1 MYWTNAPRVPS
12 SLDIDPAIL
21 LHLRPNDDIVDL
33 GCGPGR
39 TLAGLRGAG
48 LGRLHVGADAN
59 APSLYLACAAQLPV
73 VRADLTALP
82 IADAGFDVGVLQAV
96 LTTLV
101 TPGQRLAVLRE
112 ARRTLR
118 RLLVIGDFLQN
129 WELPHYRARYE
140 TGLVETG
147 EVGSFVVRE
156 NGMALYT
163 AHHFTLD
170 ELAGLL
176 VQAGFSVTQAV
187 FPTVRTRSGNL
198 VRGVSLAAAVL

>member
-12 SLDIDPAIL
+12 SLDIDAAIL
-21 LHLRPNDDIVDL
+21 VHLRPNDRILDL

-59 APSLYLACAAQLPV
+59 APSLALATGAGLPAAQ
-73 VRADLTALP
+73 ADLTALP
-82 IADAGFDVGVLQAV
+82 FADAAFDVGVLQAV

-129 WELPHYRARYE
+129 WELPYYRARYE
-140 TGLVETG
+140 TGLLETG
-147 EVGSFVVRE
+147 EQGSFVVRE
-156 NGMALYT
+156 NGAALYT
-163 AHHFTLD
+163 AHHFALD
-170 ELAGLL
+170 ELADLL
-176 VQAGFSVTQAV
+176 AQAGFSVTQAV

-198 VRGVSLAAAVL
+198 VRGVSLAAAAL